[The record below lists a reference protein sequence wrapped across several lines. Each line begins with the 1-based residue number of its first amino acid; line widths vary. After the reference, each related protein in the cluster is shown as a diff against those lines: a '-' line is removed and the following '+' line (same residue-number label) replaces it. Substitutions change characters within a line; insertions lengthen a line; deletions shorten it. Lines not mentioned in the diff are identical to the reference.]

1 MQNTDEKTK
10 SKSKR
15 IIISVFAAVL
25 ILCTLFITFGEGF
38 GMPGWSEIYAFVGV
52 SEDLDAEFSA
62 CFLSVGT
69 SDACLVKCRD
79 KTLLVDT
86 GLRLSYD
93 KIYAFFRRHNITHI
107 DAMVLSH
114 ADRDHIGG
122 AAKVLDDFDVESVLM
137 PQIPDEQIPDSVEY
151 SEFQSSLKE
160 NNLSVIYPKTGSEL
174 KIGDMTL
181 EFIMPEKSY
190 GSINDNSLVFRLNY
204 KNNSILFT
212 GDISSKV
219 EEDILNSDTELKSD
233 ILKVAHHG
241 SKNSSC
247 EEFLSAVAPK
257 ISVVSSGRSSSSL
270 PDYTTMARIDKYSDE
285 LYCTA
290 EDRTVAVTSDGSILT
305 VRTGY

>member
-1 MQNTDEKTK
+1 
-10 SKSKR
+10 
-15 IIISVFAAVL
+15 
-25 ILCTLFITFGEGF
+25 
-38 GMPGWSEIYAFVGV
+38 
-52 SEDLDAEFSA
+52 
-62 CFLSVGT
+62 
-69 SDACLVKCRD
+69 
-79 KTLLVDT
+79 
-86 GLRLSYD
+86 
-93 KIYAFFRRHNITHI
+93 
-107 DAMVLSH
+107 
-114 ADRDHIGG
+114 
-122 AAKVLDDFDVESVLM
+122 
-137 PQIPDEQIPDSVEY
+137 
-151 SEFQSSLKE
+151 
-160 NNLSVIYPKTGSEL
+160 
-174 KIGDMTL
+174 MTL

-241 SKNSSC
+241 SKTSSC